1 MNYNSFNVV
10 MISSFFNR
18 DLHSWFRLQHPL
30 LASSMRGLES
40 EICPRRYRQV
50 LLAPH
55 DGLDDER
62 MMRSLQ
68 SWGGRVRVEH
78 QVLQLT
84 VLAQGGRGS
93 RQQRLA
99 FAGLL
104 QFD

>member
-1 MNYNSFNVV
+1 
-10 MISSFFNR
+10 MISSFINL
-18 DLHSWFRLQHPL
+18 DLHSWVRQQHPL

-40 EICPRRYRQV
+40 EIYQRRYLQV
-50 LLAPH
+50 LPALH

-62 MMRSLQ
+62 TMRSLR
-68 SWGGRVRVEH
+68 SWGGRVRVRH

>member
-10 MISSFFNR
+10 MISSSFNR

-40 EICPRRYRQV
+40 AICPRRYRQV
-50 LLAPH
+50 LLAPR

-62 MMRSLQ
+62 MMRSLR
-68 SWGGRVRVEH
+68 SLGGRVWVEH

-93 RQQRLA
+93 RQQWLA
-99 FAGLL
+99 FAGLR